1 MVNMMTRDPARLR
14 LTRTAMMTRLSHPS
28 NPRLTR
34 LSHLSLHTQPAS
46 PMPTTMVMPRDPA
59 RLKMK
64 MTWTAMTTHPM
75 LLMETNMMTANSSQE
90 TARLRMLL
98 KPLPSPERTPAVPPK
113 LDSPWLYSGLSSGT
127 TSPQL

>member
-1 MVNMMTRDPARLR
+1 MTRHPARLK
-14 LTRTAMMTRLSHPS
+14 LTRTAMMTTHPR
-28 NPRLTR
+28 N
-34 LSHLSLHTQPAS
+34 
-46 PMPTTMVMPRDPA
+46 PA
-59 RLKMK
+59 RLR
-64 MTWTAMTTHPM
+64 MTRTAMMTTHPM

-127 TSPQL
+127 T